1 MKLLKTLLMAFA
13 CFGLV
18 LTGCSTT
25 EEQEEVVEL
34 KTIGEKVEG
43 ENVYQVEI
51 KNATGKDIVG
61 FSIKTDT
68 MDDYSENMLKEDDV
82 FVADESRMLYYDATN
97 DTEKSDSTLETT
109 TEYTIKV
116 SFGTDDFVELHAF
129 PFADTTKVSLKLTD
143 DGVGYITYTS
153 KTDDAKV
160 STQESEEKIIEDKQV
175 AAEQAQENI
184 ESVPQVEQYQEQQ
197 PQVDYS
203 QSAPVVQ
210 EPVQDSASSSNEGC
224 LGDNVDTW

>member
-68 MDDYSENMLKEDDV
+68 MDDYSE
-82 FVADESRMLYYDATN
+82 
-97 DTEKSDSTLETT
+97 
-109 TEYTIKV
+109 
-116 SFGTDDFVELHAF
+116 
-129 PFADTTKVSLKLTD
+129 
-143 DGVGYITYTS
+143 
-153 KTDDAKV
+153 
-160 STQESEEKIIEDKQV
+160 EKIIEDKQV

-224 LGDNVDTW
+224 LGDDVDTW